1 MTHQLRA
8 EYGPA
13 GRSAGAKV
21 WHVVR
26 QPADTVAMCGHEI
39 EADAESRPAEA
50 WGTGLRTCQQCGSL
64 YMHEVPH
71 MPGDPHR

>member
-13 GRSAGAKV
+13 GRSGGAKQ

-26 QPADTVAMCGHEI
+26 SANLVAALCGRDI
-39 EADAESRPAEA
+39 EPDAETKPAEE
-50 WGTGLRTCQQCGSL
+50 WGTGLRACQQCGSL

>member
-13 GRSAGAKV
+13 GRSGGARM

-26 QPADTVAMCGHEI
+26 NAAPNTGLCGRELDP
-39 EADAESRPAEA
+39 DAESKPEED
-50 WGTGLRTCQQCGSL
+50 WGTGLRACQQCGSL

-71 MPGDPHR
+71 LPADHF

>member
-1 MTHQLRA
+1 MSHQLRA

-13 GRSAGAKV
+13 GRGGGVKM

-26 QPADTVAMCGHEI
+26 NTDGLVAMCGREI
-39 EADAESRPAEA
+39 EADAEAQSEEA
-50 WGTGLRTCQQCGSL
+50 WGTGLRACQQCGSL

-71 MPGDPHR
+71 FPGDPHR